1 MISDLATGCRFHE
14 DKPQTCGLIEQSR
27 SYLQGKACECIELYS
42 SLCFERIRESIHHVR
57 ERRSTTP
64 KLDVAAASS
73 TKVTKL
79 LLLWAASAAAPPPS
93 PHPPPSQPPPPPPPP
108 PPPRPPQRPQPSP
121 QPPLP
126 PSQPLQPPS
135 QPPLC
140 RLRRRLRRRRCRLGL
155 LATGRTSS
163 FSAAESIALYASR
176 RQTWASGSGKGLTS
190 RLRKHRADVA
200 DSAGRRSTR
209 PSHGGLLNTGM

>member
-1 MISDLATGCRFHE
+1 MSDLATGCRFHE

-93 PHPPPSQPPPPPPPP
+93 PHPPPSQP
-108 PPPRPPQRPQPSP
+108 
-121 QPPLP
+121 
-126 PSQPLQPPS
+126 LQPPS

-200 DSAGRRSTR
+200 DSAGRRRTR